1 MFAQAFYFLLFTC
14 YFLPF
19 TQMSWL
25 RSNWRVLLRVPV
37 LVGFALLLFGLIAL
51 VRSFVPASV
60 PLTTVELNLPEVT
73 TQRRTVELTLYE
85 TDSLKKPLN
94 VELELA
100 TDPAQQYTTILG
112 SVRDNLPG
120 VWPEDLPLPDIF
132 VLENDAR
139 NITLHFRYEESLAV
153 SVIDE
158 ARIYN
163 SILTT
168 LKSNGANQVH
178 LLVNDNSD
186 TFLGHL
192 SLDNALD

>member
-1 MFAQAFYFLLFTC
+1 MFAQAFYFLLFTF

-19 TQMSWL
+19 TSMSWL

-37 LVGFALLLFGLIAL
+37 LVGSALLLFGLIAL
-51 VRSFVPASV
+51 VRSFAPALV
-60 PLTTVELNLPEVT
+60 PLTTVELNVPEVT

-100 TDPAQQYTTILG
+100 TDPVHQYTTILG

-120 VWPEDLPLPDIF
+120 VWPEDLPLPHIF

-139 NITLHFRYEESLAV
+139 DITLHFRYEESLAV

-158 ARIYN
+158 VRIYN

-168 LKSNGANQVH
+168 LKANGANQVH
-178 LLVNDNSD
+178 LLVNDTSD